1 MIAAMSTAPAA
12 ASLAFFASG
21 FFSSVTRSTTASIAV
36 LTVSRPITSP
46 NSAMQVSH
54 SYGRIRKMNPAIVT
68 QTAIKIWIFMFLS
81 LRMVANNP
89 ANAYPKLSVIGVFF
103 IVQISLR
110 QTPVK
115 QIFAVC
121 FAAGA

>member
-1 MIAAMSTAPAA
+1 
-12 ASLAFFASG
+12 
-21 FFSSVTRSTTASIAV
+21 
-36 LTVSRPITSP
+36 
-46 NSAMQVSH
+46 
-54 SYGRIRKMNPAIVT
+54 
-68 QTAIKIWIFMFLS
+68 MFLS